1 MNKTVEILL
10 EGKHVDL
17 ENMEIV
23 NKKVK
28 QAGLSRATLEISS
41 EFSSYFL
48 LRTHKSQLVQRY
60 SIINIFE
67 VVFH

>member
-1 MNKTVEILL
+1 MNKNVEILL

-28 QAGLSRATLEISS
+28 QAGLSRATIRTQKSHSTHFEVILQLYCKDLSNRVWSS
-41 EFSSYFL
+41 EL
-48 LRTHKSQLVQRY
+48 NL
-60 SIINIFE
+60 N
-67 VVFH
+67 

>member
-28 QAGLSRATLEISS
+28 YS
-41 EFSSYFL
+41 FL
-48 LRTHKSQLVQRY
+48 GILIPMCLLIVSMNNHSALQRRKVNL
-60 SIINIFE
+60 IDVNN
-67 VVFH
+67 VWTKQNV